1 MKKYNL
7 KRFLA
12 SLLAVLMLASV
23 TGVSPAVFAEDVGST
38 PPSQEETVTPVLKE
52 KSGEVLIKS
61 SMTNEAVAELLNK
74 ALISNYDELDDAT
87 KASLQWEY
95 EGYGYT
101 KIAGIPA
108 KSLEKHWGTINGN
121 VKFTEKHG
129 ITYKYD
135 SEALKDADND
145 SYQVRLA
152 GTTTEA
158 TLVKV
163 DKYSG
168 VVKLIDK
175 AAITYNKDASV
186 MKQQIFDNAI
196 DWANSALPAKETLKV
211 SDFTFDYKAL
221 PTVINNLGLDTD
233 LDALKGF
240 APIEGGNGSDLLN
253 MAFSYPQMGADEE
266 NYQVIRVKFNGADDY
281 KASKEVTGDLMVKK
295 ADVKVTINEPLK
307 IMYAGEKI
315 DATTY
320 VSTDP
325 VDEALDIYI
334 VYVGVNT
341 NKQTTVYLQVTGT
354 KEEFIKGVSEIQ
366 KFFHV
371 PEDETIEAKLNKGM
385 TVGEF
390 KDAIR
395 PYVDKAINSPV
406 NKLFL
411 NAILKNYGLTVD
423 NINDLINALDNI
435 KIADNLLFAIGSPA
449 HAGQYFA
456 TALAIND
463 NYNTGVS
470 MPGSVTVLKNWKD
483 VMLEKNPVLNSG
495 DKANTIT
502 VSQADALKAGNN
514 LCILTKKGN
523 ALDSTSAGSIHYWF
537 TGVGKFYAKST
548 MPTAPGKYIV
558 TASVRGGD
566 FFAFPKT
573 FVFTIVDDPAPEVTP
588 NA

>member
-23 TGVSPAVFAEDVGST
+23 TGVSPAVFAEDLGST
-38 PPSQEETVTPVLKE
+38 PPSQEETIKPVLKD

-61 SMTNEAVAELLNK
+61 SMSDAEVSELISK
-74 ALISNYDELDDAT
+74 ALISNYDELDDTT

-95 EGYGYT
+95 YARAYGKKT
-101 KIAGIPA
+101 GAAGDKI
-108 KSLEKHWGTINGN
+108 WGAINGGASY
-121 VKFTEKHG
+121 KFGTF
-129 ITYKYD
+129 TYVQK
-135 SEALKDADND
+135 ALKDVGEGN
-145 SYQVRLA
+145 YQVRLA
-152 GTTTEA
+152 GTAKEA

-175 AAITYNKDASV
+175 ATITYNKDASV

-240 APIEGGNGSDLLN
+240 APIEGGNGSDLINKL
-253 MAFSYPQMGADEE
+253 FSYPQMGADEE

-295 ADVKVTINEPLK
+295 ADVKVSINEPLK

-341 NKQTTVYLQVTGT
+341 NKQTTIYLQVTGT

-366 KFFHV
+366 KFFGV

-406 NKLFL
+406 NKLLL

-514 LCILTKKGN
+514 LCILTKEGN

-573 FVFTIVDDPAPEVTP
+573 FVFTIVADPTPEVTP
-588 NA
+588 ET

>member
-38 PPSQEETVTPVLKE
+38 PPSQEETVSPVLKE

-61 SMTNEAVAELLNK
+61 SMSDTEVSELLSK
-74 ALISNYDELDDAT
+74 ALISNYDQLDDTA
-87 KASLQWEY
+87 KANLQWEY
-95 EGYGYT
+95 KYYGYT
-101 KIAGIPA
+101 KRGVSSAIQYWGSINGGAPHNFAAINYSQKPL
-108 KSLEKHWGTINGN
+108 KSL
-121 VKFTEKHG
+121 
-129 ITYKYD
+129 
-135 SEALKDADND
+135 DAGE
-145 SYQVRLA
+145 YIVRLA

-196 DWANSALPAKETLKV
+196 DWAKSALPAKETLKV

-221 PTVINNLGLDTD
+221 PTVIDNLGLDTN
-233 LDALKGF
+233 LDKLKGF
-240 APIEGGNGSDLLN
+240 APIEGGNGSDLINKL
-253 MAFSYPQMGADEE
+253 FSYPQMGADEE

-315 DATTY
+315 DAATY

-341 NKQTTVYLQVTGT
+341 NKQTTIYLQVTGT

-366 KFFHV
+366 KFFGV

-406 NKLFL
+406 NKLLL

-573 FVFTIVDDPAPEVTP
+573 FVFTIVADPAPEATP
-588 NA
+588 ET

>member
-38 PPSQEETVTPVLKE
+38 PPSQEETVKPVLKE

-61 SMTNEAVAELLNK
+61 SMSDAEVSELISK
-74 ALISNYDELDDAT
+74 ALISNYDELDDST
-87 KASLQWEY
+87 KAALQWEY
-95 EGYGYT
+95 KYYGYT
-101 KIAGIPA
+101 ERGVSSAKQYWGSINGGAPHSFVKINYTQKPL
-108 KSLEKHWGTINGN
+108 KSLDAGE
-121 VKFTEKHG
+121 
-129 ITYKYD
+129 YK
-135 SEALKDADND
+135 
-145 SYQVRLA
+145 VRLA

-221 PTVINNLGLDTD
+221 PTVIDNLGLDTN
-233 LDALKGF
+233 LDKLKGF
-240 APIEGGNGSDLLN
+240 APIEGGKGSDFLN
-253 MAFSYPQMGADEE
+253 MTLSYPQMGADEE

-315 DATTY
+315 DAATY

-354 KEEFIKGVSEIQ
+354 KEEFVNGVNALLTYFGLPS
-366 KFFHV
+366 
-371 PEDETIEAKLNKGM
+371 LNDGM
-385 TVGEF
+385 TVGQVKEVLN
-390 KDAIR
+390 KALSK
-395 PYVDKAINSPV
+395 VD
-406 NKLFL
+406 NKLTEFIV
-411 NAILKNYGLTVD
+411 NGILKDYGLTYQ
-423 NINDLINALDNI
+423 NLKDLVNALNNI

-470 MPGSVTVLKNWKD
+470 MPGSVTVLKNWKNIKL
-483 VMLEKNPVLNSG
+483 VKNPVLNSG

-502 VSQADALKAGNN
+502 VSQAEELKSGNN
-514 LCILTKKGN
+514 LCILTKEGN

-566 FFAFPKT
+566 FFAMPKT
-573 FVFTIVDDPAPEVTP
+573 FVFTIVADPTPEVTP
-588 NA
+588 ET